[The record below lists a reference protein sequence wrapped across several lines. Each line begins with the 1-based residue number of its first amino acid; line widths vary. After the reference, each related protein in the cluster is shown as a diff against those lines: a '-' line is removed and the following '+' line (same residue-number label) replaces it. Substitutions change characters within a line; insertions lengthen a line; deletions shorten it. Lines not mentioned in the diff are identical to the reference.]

1 VLLARFMRQSGMTVS
16 RRFILGLVGANLAVP
31 MAVARA
37 QSADLQQ
44 RLDTAARAGR
54 PLILPPETVR
64 TMGLRL
70 PDGAHLVG
78 HPGRTRLVSAAG
90 GPVVQA
96 SGTKRITLEGVTF
109 AGDNPRSGRDATLAQ
124 FQGIETLSVQDCG
137 FEGFGGIGLRLNQ
150 CGGRIR
156 NSRFADLGRSALF
169 STDSLGLL
177 IEGNVV
183 RGCGENGLLVWRSTK
198 GYDGSILRD
207 NRIETI
213 RADAGGTGQFGNGI
227 GLYRAGGIVASG
239 NVIRRVAYTAIRNNG
254 GSNVIYS
261 ANQVSECGE
270 VALYSEFAFDGAV
283 ITGNIIDGGM
293 MGIEVTNF
301 ADHGGKLASVTGN
314 IVRNIRQGKH
324 PGTGTFM
331 GGAGIFV
338 EGEGAI
344 SGNVVERAART
355 GLQLGWGPSLKDIS
369 ATGNTIL
376 RCGHGI
382 EVSVAPEAGFATIT
396 GNVIAEVGSMAIVG
410 KRWHDIATG
419 DLTKVD
425 PSPWPRIKLSGNT
438 VR

>member
-1 VLLARFMRQSGMTVS
+1 MLLS
-16 RRFILGLVGANLAVP
+16 RRAFVGLVGANLVLTNPFAQ
-31 MAVARA
+31 A

-44 RLDTAARAGR
+44 RLNDAVRAGR
-54 PLILPPETVR
+54 PLVLPPETVNAAN
-64 TMGLRL
+64 LRL

-78 HPGRTRLVSAAG
+78 HPGRSRLLLSGNGPLLQSTSA
-90 GPVVQA
+90 
-96 SGTKRITLEGVTF
+96 KRITLEGVTF
-109 AGDNPRSGRDATLAQ
+109 AGGGARAGRDAALVQ
-124 FQGIETLSVQDCG
+124 FQGVETLAIQDCS
-137 FEGFGGIGLRLNQ
+137 FESYGGIGLRLTQ
-150 CGGRIR
+150 CGGRLR
-156 NSRFADLGRSALF
+156 SNRFRDLGRSGLF
-169 STDSLGLL
+169 SMDSLGLL
-177 IEGNVV
+177 IEGNDV
-183 RGCGENGLLVWRSTK
+183 RSCGENGLLVWRSAK

-207 NRIETI
+207 NRIEAI
-213 RADAGGTGQFGNGI
+213 RADAGGTGEYGNGI

-283 ITGNIIDGGM
+283 ITGNIVDGGM
-293 MGIEVTNF
+293 TGIEVTNF

-314 IVRNIRQGKH
+314 LVRNIRQGQH
-324 PGTGTFM
+324 PGTKTFG

-355 GLQLGWGPSLKDIS
+355 GLQLGWGPSLKDVS
-369 ATGNTIL
+369 ATGNTLL

-382 EVSVAPEAGFATIT
+382 EVSVAPDAGFATVT
-396 GNVIAEVGSMAIVG
+396 GNVIAEASGLAIVG
-410 KRWHDIATG
+410 KRWHEVATG
-419 DLTKVD
+419 DLTKID
-425 PSPWPRIKLSGNT
+425 PSPWPRIRLSGNT